1 MAEWAVVR
9 YRIVPEEMPK
19 TEEIFLFKQCRSSA
33 SHSKYLEI
41 FEIYR
46 I

>member
-9 YRIVPEEMPK
+9 YRVVPEEMSK

-33 SHSKYLEI
+33 SHSKYLELLG
-41 FEIYR
+41 IYR